1 MAVREPLSTAKKY
14 MTHGAAAYDVRRK
27 EKLDPVEL
35 PEEREAPARI
45 HRVRATPHV
54 SPFAVIGM
62 AVTAFLAM
70 LVVFGYVRLYE
81 ADSAVSELEDQLFQL
96 QTEQAR
102 LESSYENKID
112 LEEVETRA
120 EEMGMSKPKSSQTV
134 YLSLNSEDRA
144 VVTPAEKSN
153 IFVTVYRAI
162 RDSIKGFVEYL
173 F

>member
-1 MAVREPLSTAKKY
+1 MREAQSSAQRKNFKKGYGAVWQYAEPLSTAKKY

-96 QTEQAR
+96 QTEQAEAR
-102 LESSYENKID
+102 EQLRKQD
-112 LEEVETRA
+112 
-120 EEMGMSKPKSSQTV
+120 
-134 YLSLNSEDRA
+134 
-144 VVTPAEKSN
+144 
-153 IFVTVYRAI
+153 
-162 RDSIKGFVEYL
+162 
-173 F
+173 